1 MNNSVE
7 NPNNTEKE
15 ITDKNCKIIVFL
27 KKSNKLPLYWTV
39 LALFAALIIA
49 GIAVANVFFF
59 VEFNNPVV
67 IAICS
72 CAIICCAF
80 ICATLLLIFS
90 FKYLYNSRK
99 ASSQTES
106 TEILK
111 NAYIEYFRDKNTGA
125 KINTPKKN
133 VTDDTAETES
143 NGSVSE
149 SN

>member
-1 MNNSVE
+1 MKDDN
-7 NPNNTEKE
+7 
-15 ITDKNCKIIVFL
+15 KINMCLIARCV
-27 KKSNKLPLYWTV
+27 V
-39 LALFAALIIA
+39 LVLSFAALIIA